1 MARLHIRLTP
11 RGGRDAIDGWTDD
24 GVLRVRV
31 AAPPVDGAANDALL
45 RLIAKRAGVA
55 LLRVTLVS
63 GAQARIKLVQIDGVA
78 DEEVRERFG

>member
-1 MARLHIRLTP
+1 MARVRIRLTP
-11 RGGRDAIDGWTDD
+11 RGGRDAINGWTDD

-55 LLRVTLVS
+55 ASRVTLVS
-63 GAQARIKLVQIDGVA
+63 GAQGRTKVVEIGGLT
-78 DEEVRERFG
+78 DEEVRGRLG